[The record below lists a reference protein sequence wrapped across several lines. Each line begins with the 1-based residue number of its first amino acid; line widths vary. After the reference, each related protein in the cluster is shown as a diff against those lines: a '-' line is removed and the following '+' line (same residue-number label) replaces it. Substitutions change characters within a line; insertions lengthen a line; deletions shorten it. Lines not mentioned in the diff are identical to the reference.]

1 MVLPYFNKCIF
12 VIYRVM
18 KILNLDKLDKDKIK
32 SYVYRFISDNQNR
45 LPVCI
50 ISNDIESLKKSMMVL
65 EEHDFKFRL
74 KELEIIVFE

>member
-1 MVLPYFNKCIF
+1 MLPYFNKCIF
-12 VIYRVM
+12 VIYKVM
-18 KILNLDKLDKDKIK
+18 KILDLDKLDKDKIK

-50 ISNDIESLKKSMMVL
+50 ISNDIDSFKKSIMIL

-74 KELEIIVFE
+74 NYLEIIVFE